1 MATKC
6 YFCDQDHKIGGNM
19 RAWLVGIGCLLQAV
33 GFAKELVIA
42 TTFSPEVTQQVI
54 REWQAR
60 SPEQEIRLIN
70 RTASS
75 LQRLLDNPQTEQV
88 DLVLSSSLFLF
99 QYLQQQGK
107 LQPLPS
113 RLVQQ
118 SLLVPA
124 ELSAGT
130 TAVAFSGY
138 GILFNKSR
146 LKEQQLSAPKGLDD
160 LLDPRYAESI
170 LLSSPSRSSTNHMM
184 LEMWLQQQ
192 GWQAGWRTWLSLVP
206 QISAISSRS
215 FNVAERVKMGLVSAG
230 LTIDSYAHR
239 LLSDPQLGFHYF
251 PHSVASPTLIAV
263 VKQSRQPELA
273 VDFIDFL
280 LTAHGQE
287 MIAEVTMSKFPLQN
301 LAPNHP
307 LAEAQQQILSQPPL
321 DYALL
326 TRRQALVEK
335 LFDVAITFR
344 LHPLKNVWQRLHDK
358 EQRLQRQLSAVR
370 ALLTELPVSEQ
381 QAGDLDYLTRFE
393 QDKHFALD
401 EERRWAIFFQEKL
414 NQARLALEDEQ

>member
-1 MATKC
+1 
-6 YFCDQDHKIGGNM
+6 M

-99 QYLQQQGK
+99 QYLQQQDK

-118 SLLVPA
+118 SPLVPA

-146 LKEQQLSAPKGLDD
+146 LNEQRLPEPRDLAD
-160 LLDPRYAESI
+160 LLDPRYAESL

-280 LTAHGQE
+280 LTARGQE

>member
-1 MATKC
+1 
-6 YFCDQDHKIGGNM
+6 M

>member
-1 MATKC
+1 
-6 YFCDQDHKIGGNM
+6 M

-118 SLLVPA
+118 SPLVPA

-146 LKEQQLSAPKGLDD
+146 LNEQRLPEPRDLAD
-160 LLDPRYAESI
+160 LLDPRYAESL

-280 LTAHGQE
+280 LTARGQE

-326 TRRQALVEK
+326 TQRQALVEK

-344 LHPLKNVWQRLHDK
+344 LHPLKSVWQRLHDK

-381 QAGDLDYLTRFE
+381 QAGDLDYLTRFA

>member
-1 MATKC
+1 
-6 YFCDQDHKIGGNM
+6 M

-118 SLLVPA
+118 SPLVPA

-146 LKEQQLSAPKGLDD
+146 LNEQRLPEPRDLAD
-160 LLDPRYAESI
+160 LLDPRYAESL

-280 LTAHGQE
+280 LTARGQE

-344 LHPLKNVWQRLHDK
+344 LNPLKNVWQRLHDK
-358 EQRLQRQLSAVR
+358 EQALKRPLSAVR

>member
-1 MATKC
+1 
-6 YFCDQDHKIGGNM
+6 M

-118 SLLVPA
+118 SPLVPA

-146 LKEQQLSAPKGLDD
+146 LNEQRLPEPRDLAD
-160 LLDPRYAESI
+160 LLDPRYAESL

-239 LLSDPQLGFHYF
+239 LLSDPELGFHYF

>member
-1 MATKC
+1 
-6 YFCDQDHKIGGNM
+6 M

-118 SLLVPA
+118 SPLVPA

-263 VKQSRQPELA
+263 VKQSRRPELA

>member
-1 MATKC
+1 
-6 YFCDQDHKIGGNM
+6 M

-118 SLLVPA
+118 SPLVPA

-146 LKEQQLSAPKGLDD
+146 LNEQRLPEPRDLAD
-160 LLDPRYAESI
+160 LLDPRYAESL

-239 LLSDPQLGFHYF
+239 LLSDPELGFHYF

-280 LTAHGQE
+280 LTARGQE